1 MCVNFTF
8 SSLLSQRESLGSF
21 SGLTPPPSPA
31 SHPGIC
37 RPWRGGI
44 FADCRCGVL
53 ALRLKLQESQLT
65 WAVMLTKDTHNTHPM
80 SILPHAQ
87 GCCPDLSSMK
97 HMVTCWCQATAFI
110 LSGLVMTLASSVA
123 VFIRAKRKLT
133 GCMHTEWI
141 NLMS

>member
-65 WAVMLTKDTHNTHPM
+65 WAVMLTKDTHSTHPI
-80 SILPHAQ
+80 STP
-87 GCCPDLSSMK
+87 CP
-97 HMVTCWCQATAFI
+97 
-110 LSGLVMTLASSVA
+110 GLVPRSFFHETHGDLLVPGNCIYTLRLGDDPGLLRSCFHQGKEKTV
-123 VFIRAKRKLT
+123 
-133 GCMHTEWI
+133 
-141 NLMS
+141 